1 MEGKKLR
8 LVPPMLVLSLAAAAV
23 GVAGEVG
30 MFSTPTPPEL
40 VPEPSFLLLLGVG
53 LLGLGSAARRAVGST
68 G

>member
-30 MFSTPTPPEL
+30 MFSAPAPAAV
-40 VPEPSFLLLLGVG
+40 VPESSFLLLLGAG
-53 LLGLGSAARRAVGST
+53 LLGFASVARRVVETPG
-68 G
+68 